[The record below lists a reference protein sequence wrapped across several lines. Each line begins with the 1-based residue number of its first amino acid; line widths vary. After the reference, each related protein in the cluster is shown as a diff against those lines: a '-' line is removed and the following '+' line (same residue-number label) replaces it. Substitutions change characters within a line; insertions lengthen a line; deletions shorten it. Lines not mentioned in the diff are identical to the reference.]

1 MFPYDLIGALLNFC
15 GCEEVFRVLFRHVG
29 FLHHGRGKLTRGS
42 VYHAF
47 LLELFLPFYRKVA
60 VLKNEQANGNTTLEV
75 QILRTNRIQLTDV
88 INSTSAELSKELLGA
103 KILKVRDKERPKM
116 QHVVPGETVSF
127 LDDDALC
134 AEHRALDGRAE
145 TDWAGSNDENLNKEK
160 KHISLI

>member
-1 MFPYDLIGALLNFC
+1 M
-15 GCEEVFRVLFRHVG
+15 
-29 FLHHGRGKLTRGS
+29 
-42 VYHAF
+42 
-47 LLELFLPFYRKVA
+47 
-60 VLKNEQANGNTTLEV
+60 
-75 QILRTNRIQLTDV
+75 

-160 KHISLI
+160 KHISLIWYFYNMQIYTNLLYIFMCFIFKFLIQCYWYFTKIGLDKQKLSKPKPKPKPETKLYS